1 MTLEERLEGLEN
13 EVAYLRAE
21 LAQSVQT
28 RCLEIVDAAGVVR
41 VRLEATETG
50 RADVAVYD
58 DKGKVA
64 VGLSTSTNGTGLLV
78 FDAAGKLRA
87 SLGMD
92 AEGPQFTLYDEAGTP
107 RAIVNVAEGEPAII
121 LTDAAGRPISSTP
134 VPQYLPVG
142 AWRPGAKPN

>member
-58 DKGKVA
+58 AEGKIA
-64 VGLSTSTNGTGLLV
+64 AGLCASANGVGLLA
-78 FDAAGKLRA
+78 FDAAGTLRA
-87 SLGMD
+87 HLGFD
-92 AEGPQFTLYDEAGTP
+92 KGGPQLGLFDDAGVS
-107 RAIVNVAEGEPAII
+107 RVIVGIIDDEPAII
-121 LTDAAGRPISSTP
+121 LNDLTGQPISSTP
-134 VPQYLPVG
+134 VPRYIVG
-142 AWRPGAKPN
+142 TWRPGAKPD